1 MRLQTEV
8 VDILKLPKL
17 RKVMLDQGVRPGNIY
32 GEELRKFQ
40 ENEISRWRASIK
52 VANIQTE

>member
-1 MRLQTEV
+1 
-8 VDILKLPKL
+8 
-17 RKVMLDQGVRPGNIY
+17 MLDQGVRPGNIY

-52 VANIQTE
+52 AANIQTE